1 IYVQARLPHHNPSN
15 HVDIFDIIQETRV

>member
-1 IYVQARLPHHNPSN
+1 NGLPHHNPSN